1 MAGAELGQAQRQLA
15 VALQALIEHLN
26 MARAVHR
33 LDRVITAFRLSGE
46 HVGAVVLPVAGALP
60 QHAINHLR
68 RLDLFITSVD
78 LHLAHVLLKHLI
90 DRPAIGMPE
99 HHARR
104 FFLGMEQVQTLAN
117 LAVIALLGLFHTLDV
132 GSQLLLVCPGSAVD
146 TLQLLVLGIAAPV
159 GTGNP
164 GQLECFQKARV
175 RHVRAT
181 AHVDVFFVV
190 VQAHRLLVGHILDQT
205 QLVLLTTGLE
215 HLDDLVTR
223 GHFLDHVVIGGDQ
236 LSHALFDGDH
246 VVRREGALVGNIVI
260 EAIINHRAN
269 NHLGGGIQLLDGM
282 TDQVST
288 GVADNLN
295 AFFILGG
302 NDLQPCVLLDQ
313 VTGINQATIYLAG
326 DRSLGQTGTNRLGD
340 FRNGNGIIEIAL
352 TAVREGNNGH
362 VPLLL
367 SGDPYARPHDGNAAR
382 MPRCSSY
389 RCHDYRQPSSGY
401 CNSTPYSTETKNPA
415 TGTGF

>member
-1 MAGAELGQAQRQLA
+1 MNPEEYAKLVEATEFAFRWHAGQRRKASDIPYISHPLQVEGLILEHGGNVDQAVSGLLHDVLEDAPDSEERARREEIIRDRFGPVVLEMILA
-15 VALQALIEHLN
+15 CTDTLPVESIDDKG
-26 MARAVHR
+26 
-33 LDRVITAFRLSGE
+33 DRV
-46 HVGAVVLPVAGALP
+46 
-60 QHAINHLR
+60 
-68 RLDLFITSVD
+68 
-78 LHLAHVLLKHLI
+78 
-90 DRPAIGMPE
+90 
-99 HHARR
+99 
-104 FFLGMEQVQTLAN
+104 
-117 LAVIALLGLFHTLDV
+117 
-132 GSQLLLVCPGSAVD
+132 
-146 TLQLLVLGIAAPV
+146 
-159 GTGNP
+159 
-164 GQLECFQKARV
+164 
-175 RHVRAT
+175 
-181 AHVDVFFVV
+181 
-190 VQAHRLLVGHILDQT
+190 VGHILDQA

-236 LSHALFDGDH
+236 LSHALFDGSH
-246 VVRREGALVGNIVI
+246 VVRREGALVGDVVI
-260 EAIINHRAN
+260 KAIINHRAD
-269 NHLGGGIQLLDGM
+269 NHLGGGIQLLDGV

-295 AFFILGG
+295 AFFVFGG
-302 NDLQPCVLLDQ
+302 DDLQACVLLDQ
-313 VTGINQATIYLAG
+313 VTGINQAAIYFAG
-326 DRSLGQTGTNRLGD
+326 DRSLGQTSTNRLGD

-401 CNSTPYSTETKNPA
+401 CNSTPHSTETKNPA